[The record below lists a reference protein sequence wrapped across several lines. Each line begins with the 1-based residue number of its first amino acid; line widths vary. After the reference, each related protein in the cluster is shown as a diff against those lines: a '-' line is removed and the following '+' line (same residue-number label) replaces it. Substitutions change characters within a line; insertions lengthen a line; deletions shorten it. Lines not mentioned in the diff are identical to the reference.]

1 MLRIVILTSASVT
14 SIFNWWA
21 NGCLI
26 FKKLHQTCDVIYSCV
41 CSGRHSWW
49 QKFMEKLQMHL
60 LFIWIQNS
68 GSSYSWHLR
77 TTVLIILP
85 CLLYLHMNPS
95 KRFLVKSSKEVGK
108 IPSSPLKISRQLWK
122 QERPRVSEVWILS
135 GQTRGYLCP
144 ANVCI
149 NNESFGIA
157 DTEEL
162 IASND
167 MIKHKIIFRQ
177 GYLEHTF
184 YDVMSI
190 GIADSDKNTIFFQ
203 NLYKVQIEET

>member
-1 MLRIVILTSASVT
+1 
-14 SIFNWWA
+14 
-21 NGCLI
+21 
-26 FKKLHQTCDVIYSCV
+26 
-41 CSGRHSWW
+41 
-49 QKFMEKLQMHL
+49 
-60 LFIWIQNS
+60 
-68 GSSYSWHLR
+68 
-77 TTVLIILP
+77 
-85 CLLYLHMNPS
+85 MNPS
-95 KRFLVKSSKEVGK
+95 KRFLVKSSEEVGK
-108 IPSSPLKISRQLWK
+108 IPSSTLKISRQLWK
-122 QERPRVSEVWILS
+122 QERPCVSEVRILS
-135 GQTRGYLCP
+135 GQTRGYSCP

-167 MIKHKIIFRQ
+167 MIKYKIIFRQ

-184 YDVMSI
+184 YGAMSI